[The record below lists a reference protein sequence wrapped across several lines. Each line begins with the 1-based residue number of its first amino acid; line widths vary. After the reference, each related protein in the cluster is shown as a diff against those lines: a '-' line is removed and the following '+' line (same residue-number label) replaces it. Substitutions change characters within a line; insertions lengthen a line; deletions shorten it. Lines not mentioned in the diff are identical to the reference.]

1 MSLADVTLA
10 EWIAIGIG
18 TTICAFF
25 AFFAWR
31 IVSYR

>member
-25 AFFAWR
+25 AWR